1 MCNACS
7 TLALTFARFGN
18 GMRCPPPRFHVYALR
33 LAQMVSMRLVLDNLL
48 KIGKIHRQFI
58 ASLYIGVV

>member
-18 GMRCPPPRFHVYALR
+18 GMGCPPPRFLLYALR
-33 LAQMVSMRLVLDNLL
+33 LAQIVFMRLVLANLL
-48 KIGKIHRQFI
+48 KIGKIHR
-58 ASLYIGVV
+58 

>member
-18 GMRCPPPRFHVYALR
+18 GMGCPPPRFHVYALR
-33 LAQMVSMRLVLDNLL
+33 LAQMVSVRLVLDCLL

-58 ASLYIGVV
+58 ASL